1 MAAKLQWETYKSA
14 PSDQLKK
21 EIILSYLPLVNYVI
35 NRKTLMFEVYSRGI
49 LQREDWVQFGIEGLN
64 EAIDRFDI
72 TRGIKFETYAIL
84 RIKGKIID
92 NLRKLEV
99 KPTQYTQSLQTTY
112 TPVKYSTVSLNTFVS
127 DTEDLTLLDVLENPN
142 ADDPF
147 LKVELDNIRDEVKVV
162 IRELEDKDR
171 LVLIWYYYEGL
182 SYKEIGNI
190 LNVTVSRV
198 SQIHTQIIKKLKLKL
213 AYLQSA

>member
-1 MAAKLQWETYKSA
+1 MAAKLQWETYKST

-35 NRKTLMFEVYSRGI
+35 NCKTLMFEVYSRGI

-112 TPVKYSTVSLNTFVS
+112 TPVKYSTVS
-127 DTEDLTLLDVLENPN
+127 
-142 ADDPF
+142 
-147 LKVELDNIRDEVKVV
+147 
-162 IRELEDKDR
+162 
-171 LVLIWYYYEGL
+171 
-182 SYKEIGNI
+182 
-190 LNVTVSRV
+190 
-198 SQIHTQIIKKLKLKL
+198 
-213 AYLQSA
+213 